1 MYRVDQHK
9 NIYLSRG
16 DDFSYTFPVYV
27 DNSETA
33 YKFEKNDNCMLFFYI
48 FIPNS
53 INYEF
58 VMKKT
63 FGTDGNIITEFCD
76 DKSPST
82 TSDNTNIIDDNGNI
96 IVRLTEDDTMKI
108 FPGQYKYQI
117 RVKVKDETGNLVLKT
132 VTNRKDFYVI
142 EDDYSNRVW

>member
-1 MYRVDQHK
+1 
-9 NIYLSRG
+9 
-16 DDFSYTFPVYV
+16 
-27 DNSETA
+27 
-33 YKFEKNDNCMLFFYI
+33 MLFFYI

-63 FGTDGNIITEFCD
+63 FGTDGSVTTEFSNDKSSTTKVLNNID
-76 DKSPST
+76 DK
-82 TSDNTNIIDDNGNI
+82 GNI
-96 IVRLTEDDTMKI
+96 TVTLTEEDTMKI

-117 RVKVKDETGNLVLKT
+117 RVKVKDSSGNLVLKT

-142 EDDYSNRVW
+142 EDDYSNRIW

>member
-33 YKFEKNDNCMLFFYI
+33 YQFVETDGCMLFFYI
-48 FIPNS
+48 FLPNS

-58 VMKKT
+58 VLRKT
-63 FGTDGNIITEFCD
+63 FKTNGDIVTEFENEED
-76 DKSPST
+76 PQT
-82 TSDNTNIIDDNGNI
+82 TSGNQNIDAKGNI
-96 IVRLTEDDTMKI
+96 IVKLTPEDTMSI
-108 FPGQYKYQI
+108 LPGEYKYQL
-117 RVKVKDETGNLVLKT
+117 RVRVRDANNNLVLKT
-132 VTNRKDFYVI
+132 VTNRKDFYII

>member
-33 YKFEKNDNCMLFFYI
+33 YHFEENDGCMLFFYI
-48 FIPNS
+48 FLPNS

-58 VMKKT
+58 VLRKT
-63 FGTDGNIITEFCD
+63 FKTDGEIITDIVGSDFPDTTYDNDNIDEKGNII
-76 DKSPST
+76 
-82 TSDNTNIIDDNGNI
+82 I
-96 IVRLTEDDTMKI
+96 RLTPDDTMAI
-108 FPGQYKYQI
+108 LPGEYKYQL
-117 RVKVKDETGNLVLKT
+117 RVQVLDADNNLVLKT
-132 VTNRKDFYVI
+132 VTNRRDFYVI

>member
-27 DNSETA
+27 DNEKTA
-33 YKFEKNDNCMLFFYI
+33 YHFEQDDGCMLFFYI
-48 FIPNS
+48 FLPNS

-58 VMKKT
+58 VLRKT
-63 FGTDGNIITEFCD
+63 FKTDGEIITEIVD
-76 DKSPST
+76 EYESEVT
-82 TSDNTNIIDDNGNI
+82 TGNDNIDENGNI
-96 IVRLTEDDTMKI
+96 IVRLTPNDTMSI
-108 FPGQYKYQI
+108 RPGQYKYQI
-117 RVKVKDETGNLVLKT
+117 RVKVLDEDNNLVLKT

-142 EDDYSNRVW
+142 EDDYSDRVW

>member
-33 YKFEKNDNCMLFFYI
+33 YQFVEADGCMLFFYI
-48 FIPNS
+48 FLPNS

-58 VMKKT
+58 ILRKT
-63 FGTDGNIITEFCD
+63 FKTDGDIVTDFENEDDPQITSGNQNID
-76 DKSPST
+76 SK
-82 TSDNTNIIDDNGNI
+82 GNI
-96 IVRLTEDDTMKI
+96 IVRLTPKDTMSI
-108 FPGQYKYQI
+108 LPGQYKYQI
-117 RVKVKDETGNLVLKT
+117 RVQVLDENNELVLKT

>member
-1 MYRVDQHK
+1 MYRIDQHK

-33 YKFEKNDNCMLFFYI
+33 YKFEKNDGCMLFFYI

-63 FGTDGNIITEFCD
+63 FGTDGSVTTEFSNDKSSTTKVLNNID
-76 DKSPST
+76 DK
-82 TSDNTNIIDDNGNI
+82 GNI
-96 IVRLTEDDTMKI
+96 TVRLTEEDTMKI
-108 FPGQYKYQI
+108 FPG
-117 RVKVKDETGNLVLKT
+117 
-132 VTNRKDFYVI
+132 
-142 EDDYSNRVW
+142 

>member
-1 MYRVDQHK
+1 MYRIDRHK

-16 DDFSYTFPVYV
+16 NEKKKKIKIYV

-33 YKFEKNDNCMLFFYI
+33 YKFEKNDGCMLFFYI

-63 FGTDGNIITEFCD
+63 FGTDGNITTEFSNDKSSTTKVLNNID
-76 DKSPST
+76 DK
-82 TSDNTNIIDDNGNI
+82 GNI
-96 IVRLTEDDTMKI
+96 TVTLTEEDTMKI

-117 RVKVKDETGNLVLKT
+117 RVKVKDSSGNLVLKT

-142 EDDYSNRVW
+142 EDDYSNRIW

>member
-27 DNSETA
+27 DSSETA
-33 YKFEKNDNCMLFFYI
+33 YHFEANDGCMLFFYI
-48 FIPNS
+48 FLPNS

-58 VMKKT
+58 VLRKT
-63 FGTDGNIITEFCD
+63 FKTDGEIITDIVGSDFPDTTYDNDNIDEKGNII
-76 DKSPST
+76 
-82 TSDNTNIIDDNGNI
+82 I
-96 IVRLTEDDTMKI
+96 RLTPDDTMAI
-108 FPGQYKYQI
+108 LPGEYKYQL
-117 RVKVKDETGNLVLKT
+117 RVQVLDADNNLVLKT

>member
-33 YKFEKNDNCMLFFYI
+33 YKFEKNDGCMLFFYI
-48 FIPNS
+48 FLPNS
-53 INYEF
+53 IDYEF

-63 FGTDGNIITEFCD
+63 FKTNGDIVTETSSSTSSKTTQGNENVD
-76 DKSPST
+76 E
-82 TSDNTNIIDDNGNI
+82 NGNI
-96 IVRLTEDDTMKI
+96 IIRLTEEDTMKI
-108 FPGQYKYQI
+108 LPGQYKYQL
-117 RVKVKDETGNLVLKT
+117 RVNVKDSSGNLVLKT

-142 EDDYSNRVW
+142 EDDYSNRIW

>member
-1 MYRVDQHK
+1 MYRIDQHK

-33 YKFEKNDNCMLFFYI
+33 YKFEKNDGCMLFFYI

-58 VMKKT
+58 VMKMTGVLLQSSIMINLLLQKYS
-63 FGTDGNIITEFCD
+63 II
-76 DKSPST
+76 
-82 TSDNTNIIDDNGNI
+82 
-96 IVRLTEDDTMKI
+96 LTIKEI
-108 FPGQYKYQI
+108 
-117 RVKVKDETGNLVLKT
+117 LL
-132 VTNRKDFYVI
+132 
-142 EDDYSNRVW
+142 

>member
-1 MYRVDQHK
+1 MYRIDQHK

-33 YKFEKNDNCMLFFYI
+33 YQFVETDGCMLFFYI
-48 FIPNS
+48 FLPNS

-58 VMKKT
+58 VLRKT
-63 FGTDGNIITEFCD
+63 FKTDGDIITDFKND
-76 DKSPST
+76 DDPQT
-82 TSDNTNIIDDNGNI
+82 TSGNQNIDAKGNI
-96 IVRLTEDDTMKI
+96 IVRLTPEDTMSI
-108 FPGQYKYQI
+108 LPGEYKYQL
-117 RVKVKDETGNLVLKT
+117 RVRVRDENNNLVLKT
-132 VTNRKDFYVI
+132 VTNRKDFYII

>member
-33 YKFEKNDNCMLFFYI
+33 YQFVETDGCMLFFYI
-48 FIPNS
+48 FLPNS

-58 VMKKT
+58 VLRKT
-63 FGTDGNIITEFCD
+63 FKTNGDIVTEFENEED
-76 DKSPST
+76 PQT
-82 TSDNTNIIDDNGNI
+82 TSGNQNIDNKGNI
-96 IVRLTEDDTMKI
+96 IVRLTPDDTMSI
-108 FPGQYKYQI
+108 LPGEYKYQI
-117 RVKVKDETGNLVLKT
+117 RVRVRDANNNLVLKT
-132 VTNRKDFYVI
+132 VTNRKDFYII

>member
-33 YKFEKNDNCMLFFYI
+33 YQFVETDGCMLFFYI
-48 FIPNS
+48 FLPNS

-58 VMKKT
+58 VLRKT
-63 FGTDGNIITEFCD
+63 FKTNGDIVTEFENEED
-76 DKSPST
+76 PQTISGNQNI
-82 TSDNTNIIDDNGNI
+82 DNKGNI
-96 IVRLTEDDTMKI
+96 IVRLTPDDTMSI
-108 FPGQYKYQI
+108 LPGEYKYQI
-117 RVKVKDETGNLVLKT
+117 RVRVRDANNNLVLKT
-132 VTNRKDFYVI
+132 VTNRKDFYII

>member
-33 YKFEKNDNCMLFFYI
+33 YKFEKNDGCMLFFYI

-63 FGTDGNIITEFCD
+63 FGTDGSVITEFSNDKASTTKALNNID
-76 DKSPST
+76 DK
-82 TSDNTNIIDDNGNI
+82 GNI
-96 IVRLTEDDTMKI
+96 IVTLTE
-108 FPGQYKYQI
+108 
-117 RVKVKDETGNLVLKT
+117 
-132 VTNRKDFYVI
+132 
-142 EDDYSNRVW
+142 EDQ

>member
-33 YKFEKNDNCMLFFYI
+33 YQFVETDGCMLFFYI
-48 FIPNS
+48 FLPNS

-58 VMKKT
+58 VLRKT
-63 FGTDGNIITEFCD
+63 FKTNGDIVTEFENEEDPQTISGNQNIDNKGNIINQSCT
-76 DKSPST
+76 
-82 TSDNTNIIDDNGNI
+82 
-96 IVRLTEDDTMKI
+96 
-108 FPGQYKYQI
+108 
-117 RVKVKDETGNLVLKT
+117 
-132 VTNRKDFYVI
+132 
-142 EDDYSNRVW
+142 

>member
-33 YKFEKNDNCMLFFYI
+33 YHFEANDGCMLFFYI
-48 FIPNS
+48 FLPNS
-53 INYEF
+53 INYQF
-58 VMKKT
+58 VLRKT
-63 FGTDGNIITEFCD
+63 FKTNGEIITDVMGNDF
-76 DKSPST
+76 
-82 TSDNTNIIDDNGNI
+82 SDVTYDNDNIDDRGNI
-96 IVRLTEDDTMKI
+96 IVRLTSDDTMSI
-108 FPGQYKYQI
+108 LPGEYKYQL
-117 RVKVKDETGNLVLKT
+117 RVQVLDEDDNLVLKT

>member
-1 MYRVDQHK
+1 MYRVDQSK

-27 DNSETA
+27 DNSDSA
-33 YKFEKNDNCMLFFYI
+33 YDFVADDGCMLYFYI
-48 FIPNS
+48 FLPNS

-58 VMKKT
+58 VLRKT
-63 FGTDGNIITEFCD
+63 FKTNGEIVTELMNDDDPQVTYNNDNID
-76 DKSPST
+76 PS
-82 TSDNTNIIDDNGNI
+82 GNI
-96 IVRLTEDDTMKI
+96 IVRLTPKDTMSI
-108 FPGQYKYQI
+108 LPGQYKYQI
-117 RVKVKDETGNLVLKT
+117 RVQVLDENNELVLKT

>member
-16 DDFSYTFPVYV
+16 DDFSYTFPVSV
-27 DNSETA
+27 DNSETE
-33 YKFEKNDNCMLFFYI
+33 YHFEANDGCMLFFYI
-48 FIPNS
+48 FLPNS

-58 VMKKT
+58 VLRKT
-63 FGTDGNIITEFCD
+63 FKTDGEIITDVVGSDFPD
-76 DKSPST
+76 T
-82 TSDNTNIIDDNGNI
+82 TYDNNNIDENGNI
-96 IVRLTEDDTMKI
+96 IVRLTPDDTMTI
-108 FPGQYKYQI
+108 LPGEYKYQL
-117 RVKVKDETGNLVLKT
+117 RVQVLDADNNLVLKT

>member
-33 YKFEKNDNCMLFFYI
+33 YKFEKNDGCMLFFYI

-63 FGTDGNIITEFCD
+63 FGTDGSVITEFSNDKASTTKVINNID
-76 DKSPST
+76 DKE
-82 TSDNTNIIDDNGNI
+82 NI
-96 IVRLTEDDTMKI
+96 IVTLTEEDTMKI

-117 RVKVKDETGNLVLKT
+117 RVKVKDSAGNLVLKT

-142 EDDYSNRVW
+142 EDDYSNRIW

>member
-1 MYRVDQHK
+1 MYRIDQHK

-33 YKFEKNDNCMLFFYI
+33 YQFVETDGCMLFFYI
-48 FIPNS
+48 FLPNS

-58 VMKKT
+58 VLRKT
-63 FGTDGNIITEFCD
+63 FKTDGDIITDFEND
-76 DKSPST
+76 DDPQT
-82 TSDNTNIIDDNGNI
+82 TSGNQNIDAKGNI
-96 IVRLTEDDTMKI
+96 IVRLTPEDTMSI
-108 FPGQYKYQI
+108 LPGEYKYQL
-117 RVKVKDETGNLVLKT
+117 RVRVRDENNNLVLKT
-132 VTNRKDFYVI
+132 VTNRKDFYII